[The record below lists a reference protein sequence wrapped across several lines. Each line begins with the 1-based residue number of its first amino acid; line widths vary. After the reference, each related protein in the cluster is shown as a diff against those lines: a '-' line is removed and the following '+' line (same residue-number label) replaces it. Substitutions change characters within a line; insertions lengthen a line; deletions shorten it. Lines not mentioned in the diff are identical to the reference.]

1 MKREMTCIICPVG
14 CTLLAETEDGKVLS
28 VTGNTCPRGKA
39 YAETECTHPM
49 RTVTSTVR
57 TENGGVVA
65 VKTDKPIPKEHMF
78 DCMARLNAHTAK
90 LPVHIGDVLIEDVF
104 GSRIVATA
112 NAKEA

>member
-14 CTLLAETEDGKVLS
+14 CSLVVEYDGNLVHS

-57 TENGGVVA
+57 TEGGGRVA
-65 VKTDKPIPKEHMF
+65 VKTDRPIPKEKIMA
-78 DCMARLNAHTAK
+78 CMKIINAYTAK
-90 LPVHIGDVLIEDVF
+90 LPVQMGDVLISDVF
-104 GSRIVATA
+104 GANIVATA
-112 NAKEA
+112 NGGRA

>member
-1 MKREMTCIICPVG
+1 MKREMTCIICPIG
-14 CTLLAETEDGKVLS
+14 CTLLAELEDGKVLS

-57 TENGGVVA
+57 TENGGIVA
-65 VKTDKPIPKEHMF
+65 VKTDKPIPKAQVF
-78 DCMARLNAHTAK
+78 DCMKQINAHTAK
-90 LPVHIGDVLIEDVF
+90 LPVHIGDVLIEDVC